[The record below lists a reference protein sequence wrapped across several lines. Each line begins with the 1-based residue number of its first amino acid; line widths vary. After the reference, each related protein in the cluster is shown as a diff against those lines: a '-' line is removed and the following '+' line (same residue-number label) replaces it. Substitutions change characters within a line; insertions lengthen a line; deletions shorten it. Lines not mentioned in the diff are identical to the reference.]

1 MQLNVRRLFYE
12 MRVFKSETAIL
23 SFPLE
28 CKLHAIILFKEQQS
42 SWRPEDQERYSRL
55 IKQCDTSAFTR

>member
-1 MQLNVRRLFYE
+1 
-12 MRVFKSETAIL
+12 MRVFKPETAIL